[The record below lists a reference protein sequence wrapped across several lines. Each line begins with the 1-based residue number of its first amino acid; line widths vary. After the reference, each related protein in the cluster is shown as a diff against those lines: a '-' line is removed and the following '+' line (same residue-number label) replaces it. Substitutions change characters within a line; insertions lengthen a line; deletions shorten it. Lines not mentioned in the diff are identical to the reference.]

1 MTDRIMLS
9 GVELFAH
16 GGVTE
21 EERRVG
27 QRYRLEVELRLP
39 LSKPAASDDLN
50 DTVSYA
56 EVHDV
61 SVSAI
66 RERPFNLIESA
77 AERVA
82 SVLLERFSVSGVT
95 IRLTK
100 LAPPIDGVVAGA
112 AVEIIRDR
120 EP

>member
-1 MTDRIMLS
+1 MTDRILLS

-27 QRYRLEVELRLP
+27 QRYRLDVELRLP
-39 LSKPAASDDLN
+39 LSAAAASDNLSE
-50 DTVSYA
+50 TVSYA
-56 EVHDV
+56 EVHDL

-82 SVLLERFSVSGVT
+82 SVLLERFPVEGVT

-100 LAPPIDGVVAGA
+100 LAPPVDGVVAGA
-112 AVEIIRDR
+112 AVEIVRDR
-120 EP
+120 RP